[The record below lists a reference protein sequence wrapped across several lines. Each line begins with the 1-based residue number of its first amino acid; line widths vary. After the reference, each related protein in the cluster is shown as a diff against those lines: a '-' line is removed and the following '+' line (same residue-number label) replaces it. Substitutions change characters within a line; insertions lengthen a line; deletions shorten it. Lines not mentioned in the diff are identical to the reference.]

1 MSEDRAPGNPD
12 VSWSAGEGPTIT
24 VSVSLHRGTVEWIRE
39 RTGKREF
46 SAYVEAALERQIER
60 ENLRELIDEYTREHG
75 EFTQEELA
83 QAHAALFGTEDPA
96 AGSAA

>member
-1 MSEDRAPGNPD
+1 M
-12 VSWSAGEGPTIT
+12 WSVGEGPTIT

-46 SAYVEAALERQIER
+46 SAYVEASLERQIAFDK
-60 ENLRELIDEYTREHG
+60 LDELIEDHVSRYG
-75 EFTQEELA
+75 EFTEEELA
-83 QAHAALFGTEDPA
+83 EAHAALFGTPHPA